1 MPKTSQSSFII
12 YNASAGSGKTHTLVR
27 SFLYRLLSTSYPNQV
42 QRLLAITFTNKAA
55 QEMKQRILEKLEYF
69 ASGVNA
75 AKQDEMFKE
84 LVVLCAI
91 SPGELHQRTKKAYLY
106 ILHHFGQ
113 LNVSTIDKL
122 THQIIRTFALDLG
135 INARFEVALD
145 GKSFMAE
152 VVEQVLSKTG
162 EDKALTEV
170 LVNYVLQKSDD
181 LKSWD
186 VTKELNIIAQMYLNE
201 NHMQSLAELEVLPI
215 KDFVDLEQK
224 LKTQIETIL
233 TPIQAESKAIL
244 LIFEDLQIS
253 PSLFPYE
260 SLINL
265 LRQLAEGKW
274 PKEMLSATLSKSL
287 ETGTFLKKSAT
298 EQEQD
303 TFDSIQGRVIAL
315 IEAYTKYWRQLVL
328 LKLLLRNVVPLSL
341 LQHIGQGVSVL
352 QIERNNQLLGF
363 FNKLISDAIIDT
375 DTHFM
380 FERLGV
386 RFQHFF
392 VDEFQDTSSLQWA
405 NLQPLFSHALEDSE
419 HQGSLVLVGDAK
431 QSIYRWRGG
440 YPEQFMALTNK
451 EVPFTITPE
460 VKSLPKNFRS
470 LPNIVC
476 FNNDFFTKASAF
488 LPLPSQQELYATS
501 CNQESNSKAGGYVT
515 VSTVEGK
522 NNEERMAAYQAQAL
536 ARVKDCLDQGYD
548 LQDICVL
555 VRKNK
560 QGVQIA
566 KALTEEGIQ
575 ITSSESLLVSQSPEV
590 QFLINLVKLR
600 VAPKSKINR
609 YAILEHFALLQPNP
623 FEWTTH
629 QIQQPLRQTLLSLS
643 NQKFDLRT
651 FNQLPIYAALEYAVW
666 ALSLTTHLTAHIQ
679 AFLDEVLKWQGNR
692 QGTPTE
698 LISHW
703 DLNKDNWTVRP
714 PESRNAV
721 KIMTTHKAKGLAFP
735 VVILPF
741 SDSKW
746 IEGNNNL
753 AWFPLPDGAYTPFKE
768 MLLPISQSLSKLG
781 ERAKQAY
788 KTYYAQSFMDTL
800 NTLYVGMTRP
810 IEELHIITRKGNTET
825 MPKGLPDIFAQA
837 IPELKDQEEVTYG
850 TRSNQATVTTG
861 LIEMTTPF
869 TFNLAQATSVVAE
882 RSVQSIEVLF
892 GTVLHEVMALVD
904 VPQDLDRALSQSKAK
919 ERLGKTQY
927 ERLFKSTKEM
937 VSHEQLAV
945 YFDPANTPYK
955 ERDLFAAHGELLR
968 PDRFVITQEKNVL
981 LLDYKTGHYYES
993 HANQLEEYA
1002 TCLKHQGL
1010 NVKQKLLVYCGK
1022 NLVFKEV

>member
-1 MPKTSQSSFII
+1 VSSAATPPFVI

-27 SFLYRLLSTSYPNQV
+27 SFLFRLLDSNQPE
-42 QRLLAITFTNKAA
+42 QLRRLLAITFTNKAA
-55 QEMKQRILEKLEYF
+55 QEMKSRILGHLASF
-69 ASGVNA
+69 ASSTKQ
-75 AKQDEMFKE
+75 AKADSMFLE
-84 LVVLCAI
+84 IADMCGLTYDQ
-91 SPGELHQRTKKAYLY
+91 LHQRSKKAYRY

-113 LNVSTIDKL
+113 LQVATIDKL
-122 THQIIRTFALDLG
+122 THKIIRTFARDLG

-162 EDKALTEV
+162 EDKALTQV

-186 VTKELNIIAQMYLNE
+186 VTKELNSIAHMYLNE
-201 NHMQSLAELEVLPI
+201 NHMQSLAELEAVPI
-215 KDFVDLEQK
+215 KDFVELDQK
-224 LKTQIETIL
+224 LKTQIETIQS
-233 TPIQAESKAIL
+233 PIQGESKAIL
-244 LIFEDLQIS
+244 RAFEDAQI
-253 PSLFPYE
+253 PASLFPYE
-260 SLINL
+260 SLPKL
-265 LRQLAEGKW
+265 LKQLAEGEW
-274 PKEMLSATLSKSL
+274 PKEMLSTTLSKSI
-287 ETGTFLKKSAT
+287 ESGMFLKKSASD
-298 EQEQD
+298 QEQD
-303 TFDSIQGRVIAL
+303 TFDSIQGRVTAL
-315 IEAYTKYWRQLVL
+315 LETYTKYWRQLVL
-328 LKLLLRNVVPLSL
+328 LQLLRRNVVPLSL
-341 LQHIGQGVSVL
+341 MQHIGQGVSAL
-352 QIERNNQLLGF
+352 QNERNNQLLGF
-363 FNKLISDAIIDT
+363 FNKLISDAIKDT

-405 NLQPLFSHALEDSE
+405 NLHPLFSHALEDSE
-419 HQGSLVLVGDAK
+419 RQGSLVLVGDAK

-460 VKSLPKNFRS
+460 VESLPKNFRS
-470 LPNIVC
+470 LPNIVS

-488 LPLPSQQELYATS
+488 LPLKSQQELYATS
-501 CNQESNSKAGGYVT
+501 CNQEANSKSGGYVT
-515 VSTVEGK
+515 ISTVEGK
-522 NNEERMAAYQAQAL
+522 NNEERMAAYQAQVL
-536 ARVKDCLDQGYD
+536 ARVKNCLEQGYA

-566 KALTEEGIQ
+566 KVLTEAGIQ

-609 YAILEHFALLQPNP
+609 YTILEHFALLQPNP
-623 FEWTTH
+623 FEWTIQ
-629 QIQQPLRQTLLSLS
+629 QIQHPLRQVLLSLS
-643 NQKFDLRT
+643 NQKFDLNT

-666 ALSLTTHLTAHIQ
+666 ALSLTTHVTAHIQ
-679 AFLDEVLKWQGNR
+679 AFLDEVLKWQGSR
-692 QGTPTE
+692 EGTPIE

-703 DLNKDNWTVRP
+703 ELNKDNWTVRP
-714 PESRNAV
+714 PENRNAV

-746 IEGNNNL
+746 IEGNNHL
-753 AWFPLPDGAYTPFKE
+753 AWFPLPEGAYAPFKE
-768 MLLPISQSLSKLG
+768 MLLPISQNLSKLG
-781 ERAKQAY
+781 EGAKQTY
-788 KTYYAQSFMDTL
+788 ETYYAQSFMDTI

-810 IEELHIITRKGNTET
+810 IEELHIITQKGSTET
-825 MPKGLPDIFAQA
+825 TPKGLPDIFAQA
-837 IPELKDQEEVTYG
+837 IPELKDQEVTYG
-850 TRSNQATVTTG
+850 IRSKQASKTTG

-882 RSVQSIEVLF
+882 RSVQSTEALF

-904 VPQDLDRALSQSKAK
+904 VPQDLERALSQSNAK
-919 ERLGKTQY
+919 ERLGTTQY
-927 ERLFKSTKEM
+927 DQLYESVQEI
-937 VSHEQLAV
+937 VVHEQLAAF
-945 YFDPANTPYK
+945 FDPANTPYN
-955 ERDLFAAHGELLR
+955 ERALFAANGELLR
-968 PDRFVITQEKNVL
+968 PDRFVITREKNVL
-981 LLDYKTGHYYES
+981 LLDYKTGQQSEN

-1010 NVKQKLLVYCGK
+1010 NVKQKLLVYCEK
-1022 NLVFKEV
+1022 NLILKEL